1 MAKQSYG
8 IPYGLN
14 STYLDMEIAIQNDNG
29 IGLKPFPIRNILI
42 AFGGILGG
50 YMFLAHTI
58 VARGSFGQKV
68 TFIVLWIAL
77 CALLLTTNKT
87 KLLGLQKIL
96 SLLNYL
102 QPDNRFVS
110 TRATDN
116 VNNMCRI
123 SGIEYVEDTGD
134 NSGLI
139 HYTNGTFGIMFD
151 VIGNA
156 SVLLFK
162 DHQEAI
168 VDRVDDH
175 YCKMKPGVSY
185 QFITRR
191 EPQNV
196 ALQVSSM
203 DEREQ
208 AMTVYDP
215 DLAAMF
221 ETSEY
226 VLTKL
231 VGNAFKSLH
240 QYLIIQA
247 DTLDE
252 LNQALNVFYGETD
265 NSSLMFKYAERLN
278 YDEVCRIMADING
291 TRKEF

>member
-1 MAKQSYG
+1 MLYVHCCLQQIRLSFWESKRY
-8 IPYGLN
+8 
-14 STYLDMEIAIQNDNG
+14 YLYERI
-29 IGLKPFPIRNILI
+29 
-42 AFGGILGG
+42 
-50 YMFLAHTI
+50 
-58 VARGSFGQKV
+58 
-68 TFIVLWIAL
+68 
-77 CALLLTTNKT
+77 
-87 KLLGLQKIL
+87 LQKSEEEAEAYWGLIL
-96 SLLNYL
+96 
-102 QPDNRFVS
+102 
-110 TRATDN
+110 
-116 VNNMCRI
+116 CRY
-123 SGIEYVEDTGD
+123 GIEYVEEEGD
-134 NSGLI
+134 NNGLI
-139 HYTNGTFGIMFD
+139 HYTNGTYGMMFD

-168 VDRVDDH
+168 IDRVDDH
-175 YCKMKPGVSY
+175 YCKMKPGVTY

-231 VGNAFKSLH
+231 VGNAYKSLH

-252 LNQALNVFYGETD
+252 LNLALNVFYGEID
-265 NSSLMFKYAERLN
+265 NSALMFRYAERLN
-278 YDEVCRIMADING
+278 FNEVCRIMADIDG
-291 TRKEF
+291 TRKEL